1 MDYEKIRK
9 LVEAAQPMTILEDRL
24 VVPDVLDHK
33 RVDVL
38 EDERSEAIEQFLK
51 EIGRTNSYWTGV
63 RRTTACYVYFD
74 PILTEDE
81 LENELEKW
89 GIDHSDYGE
98 VY

>member
-9 LVEAAQPMTILEDRL
+9 LVKAAQPMTILEDRL

-33 RVDVL
+33 RVCIL
-38 EDERSEAIEQFLK
+38 EDERAEAIEQFLK
-51 EIGRTNSYWTGV
+51 EIGRSDDGWIGV
-63 RRTTACYVYFD
+63 RRTTASYVYFS

-89 GIDHSDYGE
+89 GIRHRDYSE
-98 VY
+98 VC